1 MNANLHK
8 AMTHEYYMQ
17 QALELARKGWPQV
30 APNPMVG
37 CIIEHRGEI
46 VASGYHQKFGE
57 AHAEVNAIRAIPPQI
72 PTAECTLYVTLE
84 PCSHHGKTP
93 PCSDLIIRSGFKTVV
108 VACKDP
114 NPLVSGKGIERL
126 ERAGVKVISGVL
138 ETQAR
143 ELNKRFI
150 CFFEKKRPYI
160 FLKWAQTADGFI
172 SKLPLPSNRSEN
184 WISGAESNA
193 FVHQL
198 RAEIQAIFVGKNTV
212 LNDDPALTTRLV
224 KGANPIRLFL
234 DRNLEV
240 PITNQIYNNEA
251 PTLVFNALKEEIKGN
266 IQFIK
271 LDFQGD
277 VLARVFDKLYELK
290 LQSVLVEGGAMLL
303 NSIIQAGLWD
313 EALIIENPNLYFR
326 EGLTAPDLGKGH
338 SFTLLG
344 QDKLYN
350 LRKI

>member
-1 MNANLHK
+1 
-8 AMTHEYYMQ
+8 MQ
-17 QALELARKGWPQV
+17 KALEIAASGWPQV
-30 APNPMVG
+30 APNPLVG
-37 CIIEHRGEI
+37 CVIVHEGEI
-46 VASGYHQKFGE
+46 VASGYHKKYGE
-57 AHAEVNAIRAIPPQI
+57 AHAEVNAINALPDKLSPADCI
-72 PTAECTLYVTLE
+72 LYVTLE

-93 PCSDLIIRSGFKTVV
+93 PCADLIIRSGFKTVV

-126 ERAGVKVISGVL
+126 EKAGVKVISGIL

-172 SKLPLPSNRSEN
+172 SKLPMPSNRSEN
-184 WISGAESNA
+184 WITGSESNI

-198 RAEIQAIFVGKNTV
+198 RAETQAIFVGKNTV

-224 KGANPIRLFL
+224 KGNNPIRLFI
-234 DRNLEV
+234 DHNLEV
-240 PITNQIYNNEA
+240 PFSSQIYNSEA

-271 LDFQGD
+271 LDFKGD

-290 LQSVLVEGGAMLL
+290 VQSVLVEGGALLL

-313 EALIIENPNLYFR
+313 EAFIIENPNLYFKQ
-326 EGLTAPDLGKGH
+326 GLAAPNLPKGD